1 MTQQVFSKARMTD
14 EEKEA
19 MALEGIAP
27 LESDDARLDLIRRYN
42 YLSEERSKLNSEMED
57 IKALLKEDALSNDI
71 REFRYN
77 GNRVVSLNNKHTR
90 KTDLAKLLKEFPT
103 AYEETV
109 SESTSLSINFSKI
122 KE

>member
-1 MTQQVFSKARMTD
+1 MTQQVFSKVRMTD

-71 REFRYN
+71 EGSSYGLRGDCLGVHF
-77 GNRVVSLNNKHTR
+77 
-90 KTDLAKLLKEFPT
+90 
-103 AYEETV
+103 TV
-109 SESTSLSINFSKI
+109 HQFLQD
-122 KE
+122 